1 MPYLGRTV
9 VTNLADYHVDGYTHV
24 GSSPSS
30 SQFIAGTTSALTLT
44 NTGVEDE
51 QALSVYFNGLH
62 QQHNTYTISN
72 SVVTFDAAIP
82 TGTDKVEIHYGTQ
95 PVTSGLAA
103 DSVGAS
109 QIAINSVAGT
119 KIAMGSDAAG
129 DILYYNGTDYI
140 RLGKGTSGH
149 FLKIGASA
157 PSWAAAGGAWNLIGT
172 AVASDSANLTITG
185 LDSTYDSYAIAI
197 SDAVPATD
205 NVKPMFRLGD
215 SSGVDSGASDYG
227 HYTLLNSIQSTA
239 HALTGFEDNSDAQIL
254 FGTDA
259 SAANGVGNASGE
271 GVTGMF
277 FLNSPGDGTSKS
289 TISGTGTFQD
299 ISGTIHGFT
308 VYGGR
313 LSVITHDRVLFQFHS
328 GNVAT
333 GRMTIWG
340 IAHA

>member
-1 MPYLGRTV
+1 MPFLGRTV
-9 VTNLADYHVDGYTHV
+9 VTNLADYHVDSYTHV

-62 QQHNTYTISN
+62 QQHNTYTITN

-109 QIAINSVAGT
+109 QIAVNSVAGT

-129 DILYYNGTDYI
+129 DILYYNGTDYV

-157 PSWAAAGGAWNLIGT
+157 PSWASAGGLTLATRQATTSVTSINFTSIPAGTKRITVMYRNVGTDNSSDALVIQIGDSGGLET
-172 AVASDSANLTITG
+172 SGYVCGSGKVASDTSTRFTNGFALTLNNSGSQAEGQYVLNLQ
-185 LDSTYDSYAIAI
+185 
-197 SDAVPATD
+197 
-205 NVKPMFRLGD
+205 N
-215 SSGVDSGASDYG
+215 ASDYSWVG
-227 HYTLLNSIQSTA
+227 HGAMHETGGNTTTWGAGGKSLSAELDRLSII
-239 HALTGFEDNSDAQIL
+239 G
-254 FGTDA
+254 
-259 SAANGVGNASGE
+259 SAG
-271 GVTGMF
+271 
-277 FLNSPGDGTSKS
+277 
-289 TISGTGTFQD
+289 GTFD
-299 ISGTIHGFT
+299 NGTVNIS
-308 VYGGR
+308 YE
-313 LSVITHDRVLFQFHS
+313 
-328 GNVAT
+328 
-333 GRMTIWG
+333 
-340 IAHA
+340 

>member
-1 MPYLGRTV
+1 MRIIGPQPIDGRISTSAI
-9 VTNLADYHVDGYTHV
+9 ADDSITEAKVANDAIGLTELK
-24 GSSPSS
+24 
-30 SQFIAGTTSALTLT
+30 AGTD
-44 NTGVEDE
+44 GEI
-51 QALSVYFNGLH
+51 
-62 QQHNTYTISN
+62 ISW
-72 SVVTFDAAIP
+72 DASGDPVAIAV
-82 TGTDKVEIHYGTQ
+82 GT
-95 PVTSGLAA
+95 A
-103 DSVGAS
+103 
-109 QIAINSVAGT
+109 
-119 KIAMGSDAAG
+119 
-129 DILYYNGTDYI
+129 
-140 RLGKGTSGH
+140 GH
-149 FLKIGASA
+149 FLKSQGAGSQ
-157 PSWAAAGGAWNLIGT
+157 PVFAAAGGGAWNLIGT
-172 AVASDSANLTITG
+172 AVASGSANLTITG

-239 HALTGFEDNSDAQIL
+239 HALTGFENNSDAQIL

-271 GVTGMF
+271 GITGMF
-277 FLNSPGDGTSKS
+277 FLNSPGDGTTKS

-299 ISGTIHGFT
+299 IGGTIHGFT
-308 VYGGR
+308 AYGGR

-333 GRMTIWG
+333 GRMTVWG

>member
-9 VTNLADYHVDGYTHV
+9 VTNLADYHVDSYTHV

-51 QALSVYFNGLH
+51 QALSVYFNGVH
-62 QQHNTYTISN
+62 QQHNTYTITN

-109 QIAINSVAGT
+109 QIAVNSVAGT

-129 DILYYNGTDYI
+129 DILYYNGTDYV

-157 PSWAAAGGAWNLIGT
+157 PSWASAGG
-172 AVASDSANLTITG
+172 LTIAAEQATTSGSSITFGSIPAGTSRIHIMFEGFSTG
-185 LDSTYDSYAIAI
+185 GANTCGIQLGDASGIESSGYLGGYIRVALTASVQSTSQMSFSLGTGASYLLNGVITLVLKKS
-197 SDAVPATD
+197 SDYTWTASG
-205 NVKPMFRLGD
+205 NLSD
-215 SSGVDSGASDYG
+215 SSGNDQISVMACSK
-227 HYTLLNSIQSTA
+227 
-239 HALTGFEDNSDAQIL
+239 AL
-254 FGTDA
+254 
-259 SAANGVGNASGE
+259 SAELTQVK
-271 GVTGMF
+271 VLT
-277 FLNSPGDGTSKS
+277 DGTFSAGS
-289 TISGTGTFQD
+289 VSISYD
-299 ISGTIHGFT
+299 
-308 VYGGR
+308 
-313 LSVITHDRVLFQFHS
+313 
-328 GNVAT
+328 
-333 GRMTIWG
+333 
-340 IAHA
+340 